1 MSLKS
6 IHLNNNIPL
15 NQLASAKRK
24 ILIVED
30 SLEIIDAVS
39 HTVELRWPE
48 AGFISTTM
56 GETGIEMARREQPD
70 VVILD
75 LGLPDITGFQVL
87 HEIRSFS
94 DVPLILLTVRGDE
107 IDKIKGLE
115 MGADDYIVKP
125 FSPGELLARIGA
137 VLRRRQISQQRFYS
151 DDKTFIRGK
160 LRVDF
165 ISQEVYIGDR
175 PLKLSPSQYEI
186 LHQLIVN
193 ENKMVSRQELLEKL
207 EDPAQKTNIEY
218 FNYCIQKLKE
228 TLESELGRL
237 VLIVED
243 DGNSYKFVG

>member
-1 MSLKS
+1 M
-6 IHLNNNIPL
+6 
-15 NQLASAKRK
+15 K
-24 ILIVED
+24 ILVVED

-39 HTVELRWPE
+39 HTVQLRWPE
-48 AGFISTTM
+48 ASFISTTM
-56 GETGIEMARREQPD
+56 GETGVEMARREQPD

-125 FSPGELLARIGA
+125 FSPGELLARIGT
-137 VLRRRQISQQRFYS
+137 VLRRRQISRQRFYS
-151 DDKTFIRGK
+151 DDKTFIRGN

-165 ISQEVYIGDR
+165 VSREVSIGDK

>member
-1 MSLKS
+1 M
-6 IHLNNNIPL
+6 
-15 NQLASAKRK
+15 K

-39 HTVELRWPE
+39 HTIELRWPD
-48 AGFISTTM
+48 ASFISTTM

-125 FSPGELLARIGA
+125 FSPGELLARIGT
-137 VLRRRQISQQRFYS
+137 VLRRRQISRQRFYS
-151 DDKTFIRGK
+151 DEKTFIRGQF
-160 LRVDF
+160 RVDF
-165 ISQEVYIGDR
+165 VSREVSIGDR

-186 LHQLIVN
+186 LHQLIAS
-193 ENKMVSRQELLEKL
+193 ENKSVSRQELLEKL
-207 EDPAQKTNIEY
+207 EDPEQKTNLEY
-218 FNYCIQKLKE
+218 FNYCVNKLKE
-228 TLESELGRL
+228 TLESELGHM
-237 VLIVED
+237 VIIVED

>member
-1 MSLKS
+1 M
-6 IHLNNNIPL
+6 
-15 NQLASAKRK
+15 K

-48 AGFISTTM
+48 ASFISTTM

-125 FSPGELLARIGA
+125 FSPGELLARIGT
-137 VLRRRQISQQRFYS
+137 VLRRRQISRQRFYS
-151 DDKTFIRGK
+151 DDKTFIRGQ

-165 ISQEVYIGDR
+165 VSREVSIGDR

-186 LHQLIVN
+186 LHQLIAN
-193 ENKMVSRQELLEKL
+193 ENKSVSRQELLEKL
-207 EDPAQKTNIEY
+207 EDPAQKTNLEY

-228 TLESELGRL
+228 TLESELGHM
-237 VLIVED
+237 VIIVED

>member
-1 MSLKS
+1 M
-6 IHLNNNIPL
+6 
-15 NQLASAKRK
+15 K
-24 ILIVED
+24 ILVVED

-39 HTVELRWPE
+39 HTIALRWPD
-48 AGFISTTM
+48 ASFISTTM
-56 GETGIEMARREQPD
+56 GETGIEMVRREQPD

-125 FSPGELLARIGA
+125 FSPGELLARIGT
-137 VLRRRQISQQRFYS
+137 VLRRRQISRQRFYS
-151 DDKTFIRGK
+151 DDKTFIRGQ

-165 ISQEVYIGDR
+165 VSREVSIGDR

-186 LHQLIVN
+186 LHQLIAS
-193 ENKMVSRQELLEKL
+193 ENKSVSRQELLEKL
-207 EDPAQKTNIEY
+207 EDPAQKTNLEY

-228 TLESELGRL
+228 TLESELGHM
-237 VLIVED
+237 VIIVED

>member
-1 MSLKS
+1 M
-6 IHLNNNIPL
+6 
-15 NQLASAKRK
+15 K
-24 ILIVED
+24 ILVVED

-39 HTVELRWPE
+39 HTIALRWPE

-115 MGADDYIVKP
+115 MGADDYVVKP
-125 FSPGELLARIGA
+125 FSPGELLARIGT
-137 VLRRRQISQQRFYS
+137 VLRRRQITQPRFYS

-165 ISQEVYIGDR
+165 ASREVSIGDN

-186 LHQLIVN
+186 LHQLILN

-207 EDPAQKTNIEY
+207 EDPAERTNIEY
-218 FNYCIQKLKE
+218 FNYCILKLKE
-228 TLESELGRL
+228 ILELELGRL

-243 DGNSYKFVG
+243 DGDNYKFIG

>member
-1 MSLKS
+1 M
-6 IHLNNNIPL
+6 
-15 NQLASAKRK
+15 K
-24 ILIVED
+24 ILIIED

-39 HTVELRWPE
+39 HTVELRWPD
-48 AGFISTTM
+48 ASFISTTM
-56 GETGIEMARREQPD
+56 GETGIEMTRREQPD

-94 DVPLILLTVRGDE
+94 DVPLMLLTVRGDE

-125 FSPGELLARIGA
+125 FSPGELLARIGT
-137 VLRRRQISQQRFYS
+137 VLRRRQISRQRFYS
-151 DDKTFIRGK
+151 DDKTFIRGQ

-165 ISQEVYIGDR
+165 VSREVSIGDK
-175 PLKLSPSQYEI
+175 PLKLSPSEYEI
-186 LHQLIVN
+186 LHQLIAS
-193 ENKMVSRQELLEKL
+193 ENKLISRQELLGKL
-207 EDPAQKTNIEY
+207 EDPAQETNLEY
-218 FNYCIQKLKE
+218 FNYCIKKLKE

-243 DGNSYKFVG
+243 DGNSYKFIG

>member
-1 MSLKS
+1 M
-6 IHLNNNIPL
+6 
-15 NQLASAKRK
+15 K

-39 HTVELRWPE
+39 HTIELRWPE
-48 AGFISTTM
+48 ASFISTTM
-56 GETGIEMARREQPD
+56 GETGIEMTRTEQPD

-125 FSPGELLARIGA
+125 FSPGELLARIGT
-137 VLRRRQISQQRFYS
+137 VVRRRQISRQRFYS

-165 ISQEVYIGDR
+165 VSREVSIGDT

-186 LHQLIVN
+186 LHQLITR
-193 ENKMVSRQELLEKL
+193 ENKSISRQELLEKL
-207 EDPAQKTNIEY
+207 EDPAQKTNLEY

-228 TLESELGRL
+228 TLESELGHL

>member
-1 MSLKS
+1 M
-6 IHLNNNIPL
+6 
-15 NQLASAKRK
+15 K

-39 HTVELRWPE
+39 HTIELRWPD
-48 AGFISTTM
+48 ASFISTTM
-56 GETGIEMARREQPD
+56 GETGIAMARREQPD

-94 DVPLILLTVRGDE
+94 DVPLILLSVRGDE

-125 FSPGELLARIGA
+125 FSPGELLARIGT
-137 VLRRRQISQQRFYS
+137 VLRRRQISRQRFYS
-151 DDKTFIRGK
+151 DEKTFIRGN

-165 ISQEVYIGDR
+165 VSREVSIGDR

-186 LHQLIVN
+186 LHQLIAS
-193 ENKMVSRQELLEKL
+193 ENKTVSRQELLEKL
-207 EDPAQKTNIEY
+207 EDPAQKTNLEY

-228 TLESELGRL
+228 TLESELGHL
-237 VLIVED
+237 VIIVED

>member
-1 MSLKS
+1 M
-6 IHLNNNIPL
+6 
-15 NQLASAKRK
+15 K
-24 ILIVED
+24 ILVVED

-39 HTVELRWPE
+39 NTIELRWPE

-94 DVPLILLTVRGDE
+94 DVPLILLSVRGDE

-125 FSPGELLARIGA
+125 FSPGELLARIGT
-137 VLRRRQISQQRFYS
+137 VLRRRQITQPRFYS

-165 ISQEVYIGDR
+165 ASREVSIGDKL
-175 PLKLSPSQYEI
+175 LKLSPSQYEI
-186 LHQLIVN
+186 LHQLIAN

-207 EDPAQKTNIEY
+207 EDPAQKTDIEY

-228 TLESELGRL
+228 TLELELGRL

-243 DGNSYKFVG
+243 DGDSYKFIG

>member
-1 MSLKS
+1 M
-6 IHLNNNIPL
+6 
-15 NQLASAKRK
+15 K
-24 ILIVED
+24 ILVVED

-39 HTVELRWPE
+39 HTVQLRWPE
-48 AGFISTTM
+48 ASFISTTM
-56 GETGIEMARREQPD
+56 GETGVEMARREQPD

-125 FSPGELLARIGA
+125 FSPGELLARIGT
-137 VLRRRQISQQRFYS
+137 VLRRRQISRQRFYS
-151 DDKTFIRGK
+151 DEKTFIRGQF
-160 LRVDF
+160 RVDF
-165 ISQEVYIGDR
+165 VSREVSIGDR

-186 LHQLIVN
+186 LHQLIAN
-193 ENKMVSRQELLEKL
+193 ENKSVSRQELLEKL
-207 EDPAQKTNIEY
+207 ADPAQKTNLEY

-228 TLESELGRL
+228 TLESELGHL
-237 VLIVED
+237 VIIVED

>member
-1 MSLKS
+1 M
-6 IHLNNNIPL
+6 
-15 NQLASAKRK
+15 K
-24 ILIVED
+24 ILVVED

-39 HTVELRWPE
+39 NTIELRWPE

-94 DVPLILLTVRGDE
+94 DVPLILLSVRGDE

-125 FSPGELLARIGA
+125 FSPGELLARIGT
-137 VLRRRQISQQRFYS
+137 VLRRRQIAQPRFYS

-160 LRVDF
+160 LRIDF
-165 ISQEVYIGDR
+165 TSREVSIGDK

-186 LHQLIVN
+186 LHQLIAN

-207 EDPAQKTNIEY
+207 EDPAQKTDVEY

-228 TLESELGRL
+228 TLELELGRL

-243 DGNSYKFVG
+243 DGDSYKFIG

>member
-1 MSLKS
+1 M
-6 IHLNNNIPL
+6 
-15 NQLASAKRK
+15 K

-39 HTVELRWPE
+39 HTIELRWPE

-56 GETGIEMARREQPD
+56 GETGIEMARKEQPD

-115 MGADDYIVKP
+115 MGADDYVVKP
-125 FSPGELLARIGA
+125 FSPGELLARIGT
-137 VLRRRQISQQRFYS
+137 VLRRRQITQPRFYS

-165 ISQEVYIGDR
+165 ASREVSIGDN

-186 LHQLIVN
+186 LHQLILN

-207 EDPAQKTNIEY
+207 EDPAERTNIEY

-228 TLESELGRL
+228 TLETELGRL

-243 DGNSYKFVG
+243 DGDSYKFIG

>member
-1 MSLKS
+1 M
-6 IHLNNNIPL
+6 
-15 NQLASAKRK
+15 K
-24 ILIVED
+24 ILVVED

-39 HTVELRWPE
+39 HTIELRWPD
-48 AGFISTTM
+48 ASFISTTM
-56 GETGIEMARREQPD
+56 GETGIAMARREQPD

-94 DVPLILLTVRGDE
+94 DVPLILLSVRGDE

-125 FSPGELLARIGA
+125 FSPGELLARIGT
-137 VLRRRQISQQRFYS
+137 VLRRRQISRQRFYS
-151 DDKTFIRGK
+151 DEKTFIRGQ

-165 ISQEVYIGDR
+165 VSREVSIGDR

-186 LHQLIVN
+186 LHQLIAS
-193 ENKMVSRQELLEKL
+193 ENKTVSRQELLEKL
-207 EDPAQKTNIEY
+207 EDPAQKTNLEY

-228 TLESELGRL
+228 TLESELGHL
-237 VLIVED
+237 VIIVED

>member
-1 MSLKS
+1 M
-6 IHLNNNIPL
+6 
-15 NQLASAKRK
+15 K
-24 ILIVED
+24 ILIIED

-39 HTVELRWPE
+39 HTVELRWPD
-48 AGFISTTM
+48 ASFISTTM
-56 GETGIEMARREQPD
+56 GETGIEMTRREQPD

-94 DVPLILLTVRGDE
+94 DVPLMLLTVRGDE

-125 FSPGELLARIGA
+125 FSPGELLARIGT
-137 VLRRRQISQQRFYS
+137 VLRRRQISRQRFYS
-151 DDKTFIRGK
+151 DDKTFIRGQ

-165 ISQEVYIGDR
+165 VSREVSIGDK
-175 PLKLSPSQYEI
+175 PLKLSPSEYEI
-186 LHQLIVN
+186 LHKLIAS
-193 ENKMVSRQELLEKL
+193 ENKLISRQELLEKL
-207 EDPAQKTNIEY
+207 ADPAQETNLEY
-218 FNYCIQKLKE
+218 FNYCIKKLKE

-243 DGNSYKFVG
+243 DGNSYKFIG